1 MCPNQLGEQCR
12 ERKREKTIS
21 QHDYLIWSNDFSFCS
36 NCYYWFACYIQC
48 SNVEQILHTAFH
60 CVTES
65 KRIQFTVRRRK
76 KDSPNVFHPTIECWR
91 EKNRFNHVAVC
102 KFVVFAVC
110 LLWGMSE
117 QWVVAFI
124 TKPTSLMWEK
134 STFHYPRHSTSNE
147 KTLVTLCLWA
157 INKLKVIID
166 GMTRRKLRK
175 RGILIVEN
183 LTDKWAFIAPNY
195 KPFIK
200 LLEVIAPTTRLF
212 VHSSA

>member
-1 MCPNQLGEQCR
+1 M
-12 ERKREKTIS
+12 
-21 QHDYLIWSNDFSFCS
+21 
-36 NCYYWFACYIQC
+36 
-48 SNVEQILHTAFH
+48 
-60 CVTES
+60 
-65 KRIQFTVRRRK
+65 
-76 KDSPNVFHPTIECWR
+76 
-91 EKNRFNHVAVC
+91 C

-166 GMTRRKLRK
+166 GMTKRKLRK

-183 LTDKWAFIAPNY
+183 LTDKWAFIPQITSLSLNYLKWLHQQHVYSFTHQPNVFKWWLMAQNEWMSSTKKNY
-195 KPFIK
+195 WMSSTWVDVNTLVVALKNK
-200 LLEVIAPTTRLF
+200 LIV
-212 VHSSA
+212 